1 MSSNGKSKTIHD
13 RLGHPVID
21 ADGHYLEFGP
31 SILDYLKRVA
41 GDKVAETFVGR
52 NERVAHVL
60 NQTPEERREQRR
72 AQEAFWAA
80 PTKNTRDRATALLPR
95 LLYERLD
102 ELGFDFTVLY
112 PPPASVSRSF
122 PTTNCG
128 ARPAAHSTCTWR
140 IISANFPIG

>member
-1 MSSNGKSKTIHD
+1 MSSNGKSKTLHD
-13 RLGHPVID
+13 RLSHPVID

-41 GDKVAETFVGR
+41 GDKVAATFVGR

-80 PTKNTRDRATALLPR
+80 PTTSRCSILPPVS
-95 LLYERLD
+95 E
-102 ELGFDFTVLY
+102 
-112 PPPASVSRSF
+112 SRSF

-128 ARPAAHSTCTWR
+128 AQPAAHSTCTWR
-140 IISANFPIG
+140 IILVNFPIG